1 MKSEMMRG
9 DEFLGER
16 RRLLGRIVK
25 ILFWVAAAHIV
36 VLAGLAIFAL

>member
-1 MKSEMMRG
+1 MTNEMMRT
-9 DEFLGER
+9 DTFLGER
-16 RRLLGRIVK
+16 RVLLGRIVK